1 MKIKIMLLAAG
12 MACGLALWGQKKTAQ
27 DGDWAKKI
35 EILRGTSEADLMIRV
50 GDIDNMNFGWG
61 AGFDPFS
68 GLPTEVHAFP
78 WVSDDSEPLGTD
90 RIFAPSSFIRSRD
103 GLSENFSDC
112 PADGYSDAAIAPQ
125 KISLPLGEIK
135 KNMQIKTA
143 TLQIFID
150 DFQSPTKCSDFKVWL
165 NDKERFWQLEEL
177 LKRVEQGGPIGK
189 LVTIPLTKAQLQLLS
204 APKLTIFID
213 DSTSFAADGF
223 AIDFVKL
230 LVNVSDK
237 QTVGNAKVLIMAAD
251 TRLPIE
257 GASFEVLSGS
267 TFKSNAKG
275 EALMNNLLVGLQA
288 ATASAKGYISQDL
301 SFDIYAGQTQTLT
314 TIYLEK
320 SKDVPK
326 PEPKKDSPNFD
337 TGDKFVLKNVQFEQA
352 KYELLAEG
360 KTELDLLAA
369 YLRKNEAVQIDL
381 SGFTSDEGDYKR
393 NITLSQQRAQA
404 CKNHLVAAGISEK
417 RIDVYGFGPDK
428 PLAPNTTAAGKAK
441 NRRVELQMRKPR
453 K

>member
-1 MKIKIMLLAAG
+1 MKGIIKMMCWQTALFLLANVAVF
-12 MACGLALWGQKKTAQ
+12 GQKTTAE
-27 DGDWAKKI
+27 DGDWSKKQ

-61 AGFDPFS
+61 DGFDPFS
-68 GLPTEVHAFP
+68 GQPTDVHAFP
-78 WVSDDSEPLGTD
+78 WWADDSEPQGTD

-103 GLSENFSDC
+103 GLTENFSDC
-112 PADGYSDAAIAPQ
+112 GGDGYSDAAIAPQ

-165 NDKERFWQLEEL
+165 NGKERFTQLEEL

-189 LVTIPLTKAQLQLLS
+189 LVTIPLTKSQLQLLS
-204 APKLTIFID
+204 APELTIFID

-237 QTVGNAKVLIMAAD
+237 QAAGNAKVLILAAD

-257 GASFEVLSGS
+257 GASFEVLSLS
-267 TFKSNAKG
+267 KAYKTNVKG
-275 EALMNNLLVGLQA
+275 EAVMNNLLVGLQA
-288 ATASAKGYISQDL
+288 ATASAKGYISQDV

-320 SKDVPK
+320 GKT
-326 PEPKKDSPNFD
+326 NFD
-337 TGDKFVLKNVQFEQA
+337 IGDKFVLQNVQFERA
-352 KYELLAEG
+352 KYDLLPEG
-360 KTELDLLAA
+360 KAELDLLVD
-369 YLRKNEAVQIDL
+369 YLRKNESAQIDL
-381 SGFTSDEGDYKR
+381 SGFTSDEGDYK
-393 NITLSQQRAQA
+393 NNVILSKQRAEA
-404 CKNHLVAAGISEK
+404 CKTYLVAAGIAEN
-417 RIDVYGFGPDK
+417 RIDVYGFGPAK
-428 PLAPNTTAAGKAK
+428 PLAPNTTPAYRAK
-441 NRRVELQMRKPR
+441 NRRVELAIRRAK